1 MEVLDTFLM
10 MPFVSLKIMKEKKG
24 TRGKHVVF
32 SGNESEDMAA
42 EEDEPGSAQEK
53 LLRGLRRGE
62 FWGSTRW

>member
-1 MEVLDTFLM
+1 M
-10 MPFVSLKIMKEKKG
+10 
-24 TRGKHVVF
+24 F

-42 EEDEPGSAQEK
+42 GEDEPSSAQEK